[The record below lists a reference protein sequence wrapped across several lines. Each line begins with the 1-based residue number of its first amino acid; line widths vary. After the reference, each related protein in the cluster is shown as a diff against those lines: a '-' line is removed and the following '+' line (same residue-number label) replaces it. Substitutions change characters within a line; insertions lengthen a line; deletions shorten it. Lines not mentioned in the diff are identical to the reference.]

1 MHTGRESCI
10 LSIIILP
17 ENTGT
22 DGLGLFLIFLN
33 FKGSLCFKGVVVI

>member
-33 FKGSLCFKGVVVI
+33 FKEAFVLKAW

>member
-10 LSIIILP
+10 LNIIILS

-22 DGLGLFLIFLN
+22 DEIGLFLIFLN
-33 FKGSLCFKGVVVI
+33 FKEAFTLKAW